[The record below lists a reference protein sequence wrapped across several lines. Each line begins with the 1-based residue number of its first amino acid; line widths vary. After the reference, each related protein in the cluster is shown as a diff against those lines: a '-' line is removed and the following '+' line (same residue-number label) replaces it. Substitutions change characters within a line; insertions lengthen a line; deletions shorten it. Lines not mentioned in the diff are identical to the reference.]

1 MGWMRWSVLATGGM
15 LMLAGCATTTTNGMA
30 PQSQGMVGNYPA
42 VTAAPLPPASA
53 PLPPV
58 RNAPAVAS
66 RPAGPSATPPPVSYS
81 STALPLTTAAPALPA
96 APAIPAAPS
105 VAQTLSDAGT
115 SFSGAWQG
123 DMTKARQDSAR
134 CAAMSS
140 VARTSCWQHVSAWAE
155 KRAAYYQALSTR
167 ATGAQSQQMQSA
179 AKFFG
184 VTGEWASACGSITSQ
199 QCAESPL
206 IGKMQQWKA
215 SVGIPGVTVTIPTP

>member
-1 MGWMRWSVLATGGM
+1 MGWMQWSVLAMGGM
-15 LMLAGCATTTTNGMA
+15 LILAGCATTTTNGMS
-30 PQSQGMVGNYPA
+30 PQSQGMVGNYSA
-42 VTAAPLPPASA
+42 FAAAPLPPARVTSA
-53 PLPPV
+53 PV
-58 RNAPAVAS
+58 RSAPAVVS
-66 RPAGPSATPPPVSYS
+66 RPPTPSITPPPVRYS
-81 STALPLTTAAPALPA
+81 STALPLTTVAPALPA

-105 VAQTLSDAGT
+105 AAQTLSDAGT

-140 VARTSCWQHVSAWAE
+140 AARTSCWQDVSAWAE
-155 KRAAYYQALSTR
+155 KRAAHYQALSTR
-167 ATGAQSQQMQSA
+167 ATGAQSQQLQSA

-184 VTGEWASACGSITSQ
+184 VTGEWASACSSITSQ

-215 SVGIPGVTVTIPTP
+215 SVGIPGAAVTIPTP